1 MASGVELYCS
11 VEKWRRVW
19 NLVLLV
25 RRFVLIRNFESVMFI
40 GEYQH
45 IIDPKKRLA
54 LPSKFRKELGSKV
67 VVTRGL
73 DKCLFVYP
81 AKIWKE
87 LAEKLGTLPMG
98 ESTTRSFVRL
108 MLAGAVDVDLDS
120 QGRVLLPEYLKEYAG
135 LDKEVVVAGL
145 FNRLEIWDENKWAAY
160 KVAAEE
166 NTDEIAEQL
175 GKLGI
180 Y

>member
-1 MASGVELYCS
+1 
-11 VEKWRRVW
+11 
-19 NLVLLV
+19 
-25 RRFVLIRNFESVMFI
+25 MFI

-45 IIDPKKRLA
+45 SIDLKKRLA
-54 LPSKFRKELGSKV
+54 VPSKFRAELKSRV

-81 AKIWKE
+81 IKAWEE
-87 LAEKLGTLPMG
+87 LANKLGTLPVG
-98 ESTTRSFVRL
+98 ESGTRSFIRL
-108 MLAGAVDVDLDS
+108 MLAGAVDVDVDK
-120 QGRVLLPEYLKEYAG
+120 QGRILIPDYLKEYAM
-135 LDKEVVVAGL
+135 LKKDVVIAGL
-145 FNRLEIWDENKWAAY
+145 YNRLEVWDEHKWSEY
-160 KVAAEE
+160 KKNAEK

>member
-1 MASGVELYCS
+1 
-11 VEKWRRVW
+11 
-19 NLVLLV
+19 
-25 RRFVLIRNFESVMFI
+25 MFI

-45 IIDPKKRLA
+45 NVDPKKRLA
-54 LPSKFRKELGSKV
+54 LPSKFRKELGSTV

-73 DKCLFVYP
+73 DKCLFIYP
-81 AKIWKE
+81 LKIWEE

-108 MLAGAVDVDLDS
+108 MLSGAADVELDM
-120 QGRVLLPEYLKEYAG
+120 QGRILIPEYLKQYAG
-135 LDKEVVVAGL
+135 LDKNVILAGL
-145 FNRLEIWDENKWAAY
+145 FNRLEIWNEESWNSY
-160 KVAAEE
+160 KIKAEE
-166 NTDEIAEQL
+166 DTDEIAEQL

>member
-1 MASGVELYCS
+1 
-11 VEKWRRVW
+11 
-19 NLVLLV
+19 
-25 RRFVLIRNFESVMFI
+25 MFI

-45 IIDPKKRLA
+45 SVDPKKRLA
-54 LPSKFRKELGSKV
+54 LPSKFRKELGAKV

-81 AKIWKE
+81 IKVWKD

-108 MLAGAVDVDLDS
+108 MLAGAVDCELDV
-120 QGRVLLPEYLKEYAG
+120 QGRVLVPEYLKEYAG
-135 LDKEVVVAGL
+135 LEKNVIVAGL
-145 FNRLEIWDENKWAAY
+145 FNRLEIWDEQKWGVY
-160 KVAAEE
+160 KTKAEE